1 MKAATYTILGI
12 FTAVLLTT
20 NMADAQTSYDSVNW
34 PTVKRKTI
42 QSLAKGV
49 MGRFLTLDENG
60 ALDTTLDS
68 DVENSGTYWEIDTTY
83 NIRFVRG
90 YMTRVIRNR
99 GNSVY
104 NGHGL
109 QTDGNLGVSVSGREP
124 LSGNGNRW
132 IVQYTGFYNGYQS
145 FHIQASD
152 MSFLTID
159 PTTGELTLQRKLSPG
174 AHWRVRESSTLPTDN
189 IR

>member
-1 MKAATYTILGI
+1 MKAATLTILGM
-12 FTAVLLTT
+12 FTAVLLT
-20 NMADAQTSYDSVNW
+20 ADLAPAQSVYDAVNW
-34 PTVKRKTI
+34 PPVKRKTI

-49 MGRFLTLDENG
+49 MGRYLTLDEDG
-60 ALDTTLDS
+60 AIDTTLDS
-68 DVENSGTYWEIDTTY
+68 DIENSGTYWEIDTTHNLQY
-83 NIRFVRG
+83 VRG
-90 YMTRVIRNR
+90 YMTRLIRNR

-104 NGHGL
+104 NGQQL
-109 QTDGNLGVSVSGREP
+109 QTDGNLGISLSSREP
-124 LSGNGNRW
+124 LSGHGNRW
-132 IVQYTGFYNGYQS
+132 IIQYTGFYNGYQS

-174 AHWRVRESSTLPTDN
+174 AHWRIRESATLPTDI